1 MIDPLKVRVSP
12 DDDLDTLKDKI
23 RKITTPVKIKEELE
37 SELYHSLTEPRIVSR
52 LMAEISISRYKEMIM
67 RNSDISITNKT

>member
-1 MIDPLKVRVSP
+1 MRVSP

-52 LMAEISISRYKEMIM
+52 LMAEISIARYKEMIM

>member
-37 SELYHSLTEPRIVSR
+37 SEVYHALTEPRIVSR
-52 LMAEISISRYKEMIM
+52 LMAEISIARYKEMIM

>member
-1 MIDPLKVRVSP
+1 MRVSP

-23 RKITTPVKIKEELE
+23 RKITTPVKTKEELE

-52 LMAEISISRYKEMIM
+52 LMAEISIARYKEMIM

>member
-37 SELYHSLTEPRIVSR
+37 SEVYHSLTEPRIVSR
-52 LMAEISISRYKEMIM
+52 LMAEILISRYKEMIM